1 MAVVQAAH
9 AAAPIS
15 GQVHQVI
22 LSFFSTIALPTCGS
36 SVQQLHQQE
45 SPDAKPNAS
54 AEACQA
60 AMSNFLAAP
69 SIVCQRMPGMP

>member
-15 GQVHQVI
+15 GQVQHFI
-22 LSFFSTIALPTCGS
+22 WSFLSTTALPTCSS
-36 SVQQLHQQE
+36 SVQQLYQQK

-60 AMSNFLAAP
+60 AMSIVLAAP
-69 SIVCQRMPGMP
+69 SMVCQ